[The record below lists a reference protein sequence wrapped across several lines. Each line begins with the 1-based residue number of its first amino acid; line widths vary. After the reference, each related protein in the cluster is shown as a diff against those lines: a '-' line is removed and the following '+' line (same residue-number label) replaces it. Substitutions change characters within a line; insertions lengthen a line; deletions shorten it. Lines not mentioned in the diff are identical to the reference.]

1 MLTQVICY
9 AYLVKFL
16 DPVTRMECDINVNDQ
31 LGLINSRML
40 KIYCD
45 MSPVLRPMLFAVKA
59 WAKPLGL
66 NNPSGVGPRTFSSYA
81 LALMTIGFLQVGA
94 PNPVPI
100 PGAT

>member
-1 MLTQVICY
+1 MHP
-9 AYLVKFL
+9 VKFL
-16 DPVTRMECDINVNDQ
+16 DPVTGMECDINVNDQ

-66 NNPSGVGPRTFSSYA
+66 NNPSGMGPRTFSSYA
-81 LALMTIGFLQVGA
+81 LALMTIGFLQVRVSNSG
-94 PNPVPI
+94 
-100 PGAT
+100 